1 MAGGEFIPRPPW
13 LLGKQDQCTLKP
25 AKKAQTQLFPRTVL
39 LCFLLGPVELLKP
52 LYMQKGLLGKN
63 SAEEGNQLW
72 KFCFLGALMPRCS
85 KEAVWRTLF
94 GQEDFHCFW
103 SLPICFK
110 FHNPSPGSEK
120 PRTRGRDRKPGR
132 QEPLDQLPCQ

>member
-25 AKKAQTQLFPRTVL
+25 TKKAQTQLFPRTVL

-63 SAEEGNQLW
+63 SAEEGNQCGNSASW
-72 KFCFLGALMPRCS
+72 
-85 KEAVWRTLF
+85 
-94 GQEDFHCFW
+94 
-103 SLPICFK
+103 
-110 FHNPSPGSEK
+110 
-120 PRTRGRDRKPGR
+120 
-132 QEPLDQLPCQ
+132 EP